1 MAALPLGIVFERQW
15 KWFCR
20 ERKNR
25 GRWKRS
31 VPVIRKGIICVLSQS
46 PNGSKSGRGE
56 HRPQAIGK
64 RRQAVGKRWL
74 RRAESAS
81 VGDLQPQGCLH
92 FNRCNDLC
100 TELFLSH
107 HQITC
112 NKYYREHHWGQTYT
126 FDKMWII
133 DRSLLTLEKYDLNIL
148 RKTIKSTSVPGPFR
162 MRFEIRG
169 PVALILDY

>member
-1 MAALPLGIVFERQW
+1 MYKSGQTYTIDICYKLKIPRIVNGCFVFDPWNCFRKTE
-15 KWFCR
+15 KCFCR

-31 VPVIRKGIICVLSQS
+31 VPVVTKGIICVLSQS

-107 HQITC
+107 NQITC
-112 NKYYREHHWGQTYT
+112 IRDDLRHQCDDSSSHH
-126 FDKMWII
+126 
-133 DRSLLTLEKYDLNIL
+133 SLLEARACLCLHYRSGRDL
-148 RKTIKSTSVPGPFR
+148 
-162 MRFEIRG
+162 
-169 PVALILDY
+169 